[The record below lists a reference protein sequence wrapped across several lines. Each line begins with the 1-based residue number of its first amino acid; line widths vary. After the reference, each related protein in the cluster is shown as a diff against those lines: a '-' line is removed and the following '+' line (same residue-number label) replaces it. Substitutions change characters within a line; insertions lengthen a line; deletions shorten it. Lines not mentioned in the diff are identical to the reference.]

1 MAIPQT
7 VPHTKRT
14 ESSINANSDI
24 RLVDETAK
32 PKTFRDKSCKLS
44 LNARLRKHQSPG
56 PATRI
61 ESGQRSACLKKTAG
75 GKNQSHSLVPNS
87 GSFSLNQ
94 QSGENI
100 RIKAN
105 KFEAR
110 RQPNNKL
117 VKSNYHTMSDLSTT
131 IAHPSNDG
139 HYRPFI
145 EAGTGVLT
153 PTSTLQSQILTSN
166 AKARREGGNFT
177 TVNQSPTR
185 AS

>member
-7 VPHTKRT
+7 VPHSKRT
-14 ESSINANSDI
+14 EGSINANSDI
-24 RLVDETAK
+24 RLVDETVQ
-32 PKTFRDKSCKLS
+32 PKTFRDKSVKLS

-56 PATRI
+56 PATSI

-75 GKNQSHSLVPNS
+75 GKNQSQSLVPNS

-110 RQPNNKL
+110 RQPNKL
-117 VKSNYHTMSDLSTT
+117 VKNNYNTMSDLSTT

-153 PTSTLQSQILTSN
+153 PTSTLHSQILTSN
-166 AKARREGGNFT
+166 AKAKRDGRNFT
-177 TVNQSPTR
+177 TVQQSPAR

>member
-7 VPHTKRT
+7 VPHSKRT
-14 ESSINANSDI
+14 EGSINANSDI
-24 RLVDETAK
+24 RLVDETVQ
-32 PKTFRDKSCKLS
+32 PKTYRDKSCKLS

-100 RIKAN
+100 NVRIKAN

-110 RQPNNKL
+110 RQPNKL
-117 VKSNYHTMSDLSTT
+117 VKNNYNTMSDLSTT

-153 PTSTLQSQILTSN
+153 PTSTLHSQILTSN
-166 AKARREGGNFT
+166 AKVKRDGRNFT
-177 TVNQSPTR
+177 TV
-185 AS
+185 